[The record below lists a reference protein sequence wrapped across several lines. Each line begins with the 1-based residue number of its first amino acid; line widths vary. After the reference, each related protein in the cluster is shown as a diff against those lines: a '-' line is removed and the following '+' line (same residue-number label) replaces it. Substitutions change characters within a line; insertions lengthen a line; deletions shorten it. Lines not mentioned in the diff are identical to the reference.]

1 VEGAVKVKGIRTI
14 KLDAPSY
21 ATVMAWSSD
30 SQRLAVGGGL
40 DTRVSVWDV
49 RTGRRMPGPGDQNG
63 GTQALAY
70 SPDGLYLAVARGG
83 VRFRGDAPVPTG
95 SERYVV
101 SLWDARSGAWVQNLV
116 DETQEIE
123 TFGVSSIAFSPDS
136 RYFAVNYTGGL
147 AFYVRDG
154 ANWRRTGV
162 LAPTASRVAF
172 GLDVTRLFGATG
184 KELLVYDVL
193 SGKLLAKW
201 PGPRTGVEAGSPS
214 LAVRPDG
221 SQIATGDGVRVG
233 FFNSATGSLV
243 KLLEPSAPFQVK
255 ELSYAPNSRYVA
267 LAVGFAAHFV
277 ETTTFSTVT
286 VLTDHR
292 HSVDGVAVS
301 PDGSMLAAIGGAV
314 VTIWDL
320 TGLNSSASE

>member
-1 VEGAVKVKGIRTI
+1 VKVTGIRTI
-14 KLDAPSY
+14 KLDAPAY
-21 ATVMAWSSD
+21 ATVMAWSPD
-30 SQRLAVGGGL
+30 SLRLAVGGGL

-83 VRFRGDAPVPTG
+83 VRFRGDVPVPTG
-95 SERYVV
+95 PERYVV

-123 TFGVSSIAFSPDS
+123 TFGVSSVAFSPDS
-136 RYFAVNYTGGL
+136 QHVAVNYTGGL
-147 AFYVRDG
+147 ALYVHDG
-154 ANWRRTGV
+154 PKWRRTGA
-162 LAPTASRVAF
+162 LALTASRVAF
-172 GLDVTRLFGATG
+172 GLDVTRLFGTTG
-184 KELLVYDVL
+184 KEILVYDVP
-193 SGKLLAKW
+193 SGMLLAKW
-201 PGPRTGVEAGSPS
+201 SGPRTGIEAGSPS

-233 FFNSATGSLV
+233 FFNAMTGSLV
-243 KLLEPSAPFQVK
+243 KLLEPSPPYQVK
-255 ELSYAPNSRYVA
+255 ELSYAPNSRYIA

-277 ETTTFSTVT
+277 ETRTFSTVAM
-286 VLTDHR
+286 LSEHR

-301 PDGSMLAAIGGAV
+301 PDGSMLAAVGGAV

-320 TGLNSSASE
+320 TGLESSASE